1 MERGNVVRGS
11 GAAVW
16 RSTSRAVGTA
26 AGAVDAV
33 ARQMVGAARG
43 FIRAGRKAPGFVRAS
58 PVAALTIAAVA
69 GALAALLVVRRKEG

>member
-33 ARQMVGAARG
+33 ARQMVGAGRG
-43 FIRAGRKAPGFVRAS
+43 LIRAGRKAPVQAS
-58 PVAALTIAAVA
+58 PVAALTIAAIR
-69 GALAALLVVRRKEG
+69 GLAALLVVRRKGG